1 MKVRIPPAVQLVGR
15 LVSARILLAAP
26 AVKPLAAS
34 PLPQPLA
41 PKDSLNLVSFEDKQ
55 TNRLGVQGLQSTGVE
70 EQL

>member
-1 MKVRIPPAVQLVGR
+1 MKARIPPAVQLVGR

-34 PLPQPLA
+34 PPPHPLA

-55 TNRLGVQGLQSTGVE
+55 TNRLGVQGLPSTGVE